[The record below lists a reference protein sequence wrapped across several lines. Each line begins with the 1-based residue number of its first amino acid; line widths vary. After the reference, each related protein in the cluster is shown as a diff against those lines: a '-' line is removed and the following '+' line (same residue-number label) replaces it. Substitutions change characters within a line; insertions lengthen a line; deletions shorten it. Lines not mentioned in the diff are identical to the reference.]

1 MRLGVYHSSTFS
13 TSIRKVRQFV
23 HVGRRSVHLSRTCRW
38 FSAISCIIRLRM
50 PLVSQSCGLRQVF
63 FDYGT
68 IKLIRKSPTN
78 KSIWPFL
85 SVCFAV
91 MEVASGEYGE
101 AVPTLV
107 MAVNSHKN
115 ANTLLLTENEIG
127 IQLQGISKN
136 IANDISKSNDKPKIR
151 TPASSALT
159 KNSNVDHT
167 LINLSNNDDLSSQN
181 KASTEV
187 CTTSLLDSH
196 DSVVTLPN
204 KHTFPTSGWKQF
216 WILLKRA
223 FKTIL
228 RDKQL
233 MHMRLAAHVI
243 VGTIIGM
250 IYYDIGGEA
259 SKVYDNLGC
268 TFFTM
273 LFTMFTG
280 MMPTILTCTRL
291 ITSNPHIYFNLQI
304 YLFSFSFLFMRR
316 LQFHK
321 RWVFLFGK
329 FTLIQKS
336 QTN

>member
-1 MRLGVYHSSTFS
+1 
-13 TSIRKVRQFV
+13 
-23 HVGRRSVHLSRTCRW
+23 
-38 FSAISCIIRLRM
+38 
-50 PLVSQSCGLRQVF
+50 
-63 FDYGT
+63 
-68 IKLIRKSPTN
+68 
-78 KSIWPFL
+78 
-85 SVCFAV
+85 

-107 MAVNSHKN
+107 MAVNTHKN
-115 ANTLLLTENEIG
+115 ANSVLLTENEIG
-127 IQLQGISKN
+127 IQLQGISSVSKN
-136 IANDISKSNDKPKIR
+136 IANDISKTNNAKSKNR
-151 TPASSALT
+151 TTTPATILKKDELNYT
-159 KNSNVDHT
+159 KNSKVDHT
-167 LINLSNNDDLSSQN
+167 LINLSNNEDLSSQN
-181 KASTEV
+181 KAEV

-216 WILLKRA
+216 WTLLKRA
-223 FKTIL
+223 FTTIL

-280 MMPTILTCTRL
+280 MMPTILTCT
-291 ITSNPHIYFNLQI
+291 
-304 YLFSFSFLFMRR
+304 
-316 LQFHK
+316 
-321 RWVFLFGK
+321 
-329 FTLIQKS
+329 
-336 QTN
+336 

>member
-1 MRLGVYHSSTFS
+1 
-13 TSIRKVRQFV
+13 
-23 HVGRRSVHLSRTCRW
+23 
-38 FSAISCIIRLRM
+38 
-50 PLVSQSCGLRQVF
+50 
-63 FDYGT
+63 
-68 IKLIRKSPTN
+68 
-78 KSIWPFL
+78 
-85 SVCFAV
+85 

-107 MAVNSHKN
+107 MAVNSYKN
-115 ANTLLLTENEIG
+115 ANTVLLKENEIG
-127 IQLQGISKN
+127 IQLQGISSVSKN
-136 IANDISKSNDKPKIR
+136 IANDISKTNNDKTKIR
-151 TPASSALT
+151 TTSTSATTKDELNYT
-159 KNSNVDHT
+159 KNSKADQT
-167 LINLSNNDDLSSQN
+167 LINISNNDDLSSQN
-181 KASTEV
+181 KVSAEV

-196 DSVVTLPN
+196 DSVVTLPK

-280 MMPTILTCTRL
+280 MMPTILTCT
-291 ITSNPHIYFNLQI
+291 
-304 YLFSFSFLFMRR
+304 
-316 LQFHK
+316 
-321 RWVFLFGK
+321 
-329 FTLIQKS
+329 
-336 QTN
+336 

>member
-1 MRLGVYHSSTFS
+1 M
-13 TSIRKVRQFV
+13 
-23 HVGRRSVHLSRTCRW
+23 
-38 FSAISCIIRLRM
+38 
-50 PLVSQSCGLRQVF
+50 
-63 FDYGT
+63 
-68 IKLIRKSPTN
+68 
-78 KSIWPFL
+78 PFL
-85 SVCFAV
+85 GSFGYICPSYHNPADYV

-107 MAVNSHKN
+107 TAVNTYKN
-115 ANTLLLTENEIG
+115 NAVLLTENEIG
-127 IQLQGISKN
+127 IQLQGISSVSKN
-136 IANDISKSNDKPKIR
+136 IANDISKSKVKDKSIIR
-151 TPASSALT
+151 TSTSVAKSGVEEPLYI
-159 KNSNVDHT
+159 KNSKVKVDHT

-181 KASTEV
+181 KVSSTEV

-233 MHMRLAAHVI
+233 MHMRLASHVI

-250 IYYDIGGEA
+250 IYYDIGNEA
-259 SKVYDNLGC
+259 SKALDNLGC

-280 MMPTILTCTRL
+280 MMPTILTCK
-291 ITSNPHIYFNLQI
+291 SNIPN
-304 YLFSFSFLFMRR
+304 
-316 LQFHK
+316 
-321 RWVFLFGK
+321 
-329 FTLIQKS
+329 
-336 QTN
+336 

>member
-1 MRLGVYHSSTFS
+1 
-13 TSIRKVRQFV
+13 
-23 HVGRRSVHLSRTCRW
+23 
-38 FSAISCIIRLRM
+38 
-50 PLVSQSCGLRQVF
+50 
-63 FDYGT
+63 
-68 IKLIRKSPTN
+68 
-78 KSIWPFL
+78 
-85 SVCFAV
+85 

-107 MAVNSHKN
+107 MAVNSYKN
-115 ANTLLLTENEIG
+115 ANTVLLKENEIG
-127 IQLQGISKN
+127 IQLQGISSVSKK
-136 IANDISKSNDKPKIR
+136 ISNDISKSKNDKPNKIR
-151 TPASSALT
+151 TSTSVTQTKDELT
-159 KNSNVDHT
+159 YAKHSNVDHT

-181 KASTEV
+181 KVSNEV

-233 MHMRLAAHVI
+233 MHLRLLAHVI

-250 IYYDIGGEA
+250 IYYDIGNEG
-259 SKVYDNLGC
+259 SKVLDNLGC

-280 MMPTILTCTRL
+280 MMPTILTC
-291 ITSNPHIYFNLQI
+291 
-304 YLFSFSFLFMRR
+304 
-316 LQFHK
+316 K
-321 RWVFLFGK
+321 CG
-329 FTLIQKS
+329 
-336 QTN
+336 